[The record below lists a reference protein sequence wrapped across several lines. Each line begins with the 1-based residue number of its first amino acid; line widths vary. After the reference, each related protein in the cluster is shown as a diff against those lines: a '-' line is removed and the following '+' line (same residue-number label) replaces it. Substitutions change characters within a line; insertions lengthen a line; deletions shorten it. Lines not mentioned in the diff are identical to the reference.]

1 MGGPI
6 WEAESINSGILLG
19 RVVVGVVAQVVSMNR
34 RSSEICELKLNLGYE
49 EFLYLPMSVKG
60 R

>member
-34 RSSEICELKLNLGYE
+34 GSSEICELKLNLGYE